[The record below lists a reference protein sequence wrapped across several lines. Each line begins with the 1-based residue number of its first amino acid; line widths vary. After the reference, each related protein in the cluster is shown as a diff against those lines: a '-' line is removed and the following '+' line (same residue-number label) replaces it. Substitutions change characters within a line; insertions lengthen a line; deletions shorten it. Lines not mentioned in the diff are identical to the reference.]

1 MPRST
6 AVFIDIDQRET
17 VSAVSVTVAA
27 RGRDVEP
34 RRDVPAEIAVEFFV
48 VGGFGEHRDGSLRLL
63 HLSPLAAVLS
73 REKSHIDELQLI
85 EGEFWFWLAGI
96 DWRRLVDFCDRNS
109 REKALANQFSE
120 AQVQHPQGVQS
131 ASDFYRE
138 PQSRLP
144 CV

>member
-1 MPRST
+1 MMALSWIGADVGYLAPL
-6 AVFIDIDQRET
+6 AG
-17 VSAVSVTVAA
+17 
-27 RGRDVEP
+27 RGRIASAMRSIVRCNPGEGAIRESEPVESP
-34 RRDVPAEIAVEFFV
+34 P
-48 VGGFGEHRDGSLRLL
+48 
-63 HLSPLAAVLS
+63 LSPQAAVLS